1 MAGLTHRAVNI
12 ELASSAASPKKTD
25 PAPAA
30 PAIAPAEAG
39 TTNWPTRFAVNRAE
53 MASARSSGGAS
64 LETKDIVKGW
74 PTPSANPANATAIP
88 KEIGLRA
95 KNIAAQKIVEAMM
108 LTSIKK
114 CEPNLWAI
122 APKKMRENIEVP
134 ARIAKITP
142 TENGEKLFSVPN
154 SGKKTIKT
162 STADE
167 IASEI

>member
-1 MAGLTHRAVNI
+1 MPRLTHRAVNI
-12 ELASSAASPKKTD
+12 ELANSAASPKKTD

-39 TTNWPTRFAVNRAE
+39 TRNWPTRFAVNRAE
-53 MASARSSGGAS
+53 IARARSSGGAIR
-64 LETKDIVKGW
+64 ETKDIVKGW
-74 PTPSANPANATAIP
+74 PTPRANPAIATAMP
-88 KEIGLRA
+88 RVIGLRA
-95 KNIAAQKIVEAMM
+95 KNIAAQKIVDAMM

-114 CEPNLWAI
+114 CAPNLCAI

-142 TENGEKLFSVPN
+142 TENGEKLFSVPK

-167 IASEI
+167 TASEM